1 LPASRAA
8 FISAFSND
16 KQAGAQLAVVNGAAN
31 PVRLGGTQDQ
41 RRIIGHVVGNQVDK
55 VVQLADVHFS
65 VERDVQRQQP
75 HLVRQPH
82 GKVAATLPRLK
93 PAKAALAG
101 KQVHKAAKTVVPVVI
116 AGDGKQVGAGR
127 AARRWLVARR
137 RVRNHQ
143 ALLVSVAIG
152 AWVDLVAAQEQQS
165 ARGRWQLWGRLRVPI
180 KTVARMASR
189 ST

>member
-1 LPASRAA
+1 M
-8 FISAFSND
+8 
-16 KQAGAQLAVVNGAAN
+16 
-31 PVRLGGTQDQ
+31 
-41 RRIIGHVVGNQVDK
+41 GNQVDK

-127 AARRWLVARR
+127 AARRWLVVRR
-137 RVRNHQ
+137 RVGNHQ
-143 ALLVSVAIG
+143 ALLVRVAIG
-152 AWVDLVAAQEQQS
+152 AWVNLVAAQKQQS
-165 ARGRWQLWGRLRVPI
+165 ARGRWQLWSRGQPQVAIAKQPCNRESRR
-180 KTVARMASR
+180 KTIPNICRIVKPELAALLAVIEIGL
-189 ST
+189 